1 MRCSTTGTICRSWRY
16 TNDSEVVYKPYSS
29 LWYFLLELHGQYM
42 VKSVYWVARN
52 ILKDDEENEVLE
64 PSITKLQ
71 AFAWQVNAPQ
81 KICHLI
87 WQLITWH
94 VAITRNLIHRNMLCD
109 NYCPSCGEPEETVT
123 YAIFECPPALQAW
136 ALSSSTSIPQ
146 TFYISSI
153 YANMDYLFWRKNN
166 ILEPEQDRDLYP
178 CIIWYIWKDM
188 NDKLFRSIDRDPLEL
203 VMYAESEC

>member
-1 MRCSTTGTICRSWRY
+1 MR
-16 TNDSEVVYKPYSS
+16 
-29 LWYFLLELHGQYM
+29 
-42 VKSVYWVARN
+42 
-52 ILKDDEENEVLE
+52 
-64 PSITKLQ
+64 
-71 AFAWQVNAPQ
+71 
-81 KICHLI
+81 
-87 WQLITWH
+87 
-94 VAITRNLIHRNMLCD
+94 CD
-109 NYCPSCGEPEETVT
+109 NYCPRYREPEETVT